1 MFHTFSSDFNR
12 LQQITFIPEN
22 CKIFPDFPKI
32 LKIQQ
37 IFKYIKQ
44 IKEFFRH
51 SIYTWNSRKTLRFS
65 SNSLEIQTDFVKT
78 LKYFWKCD
86 ISKVHKI
93 SRNVQVISQTFLKP
107 PGKSNRFLSIYYTD
121 PSIFLQKF

>member
-1 MFHTFSSDFNR
+1 MISTGFSKLHLFLKTAKYFPIFQKFSRSNRFSSILNR
-12 LQQITFIPEN
+12 LKNFFDIPSIPETPE
-22 CKIFPDFPKI
+22 K
-32 LKIQQ
+32 
-37 IFKYIKQ
+37 
-44 IKEFFRH
+44 
-51 SIYTWNSRKTLRFS
+51 LRFS

-107 PGKSNRFLSIYYTD
+107 PGKSNRFLSTYYTD